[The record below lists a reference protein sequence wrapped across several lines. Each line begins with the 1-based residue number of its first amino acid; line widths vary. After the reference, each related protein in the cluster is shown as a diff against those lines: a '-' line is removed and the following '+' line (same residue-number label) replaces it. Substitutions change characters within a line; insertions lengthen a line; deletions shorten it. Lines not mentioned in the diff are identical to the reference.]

1 MSTNSESTY
10 ESVSKETFD
19 AHMQRID
26 QRFESQDRLFVAKLD
41 KMQIV
46 FDERLDKMQTVFDE
60 RLDKMQVVFERA
72 LAQMEL
78 SQAQFERRIEKSFS
92 ELSGEV
98 KAMNARLDT
107 IQQQYSWKI
116 GWLGTVFTF
125 CGAALAVYPLLSQ
138 YLTPQLIMAV
148 FGIGGLGILLLSLHR
163 K

>member
-1 MSTNSESTY
+1 MLSTKISFLPIFLCYYEITTSKIQEGREKVISTNTENTY

-26 QRFESQDRLFVAKLD
+26 QRFEMQDKLTA
-41 KMQIV
+41 
-46 FDERLDKMQTVFDE
+46 ERLARMQAELGQSME
-60 RLDKMQVVFERA
+60 RLVGVVN
-72 LAQMEL
+72 
-78 SQAQFERRIEKSFS
+78 
-92 ELSGEV
+92 
-98 KAMNARLDT
+98 AMNARLDT

-138 YLTPQLIMAV
+138 YLTPQWIMAI
-148 FGIGGLGILLLSLHR
+148 FGIGGLGILLLSLRR

>member
-1 MSTNSESTY
+1 MSTNTENTY

-19 AHMQRID
+19 AHIQRVD
-26 QRFESQDRLFVAKLD
+26 QRFESQEKLFVEK
-41 KMQIV
+41 
-46 FDERLDKMQTVFDE
+46 LDKMQTVFDE
-60 RLDKMQVVFERA
+60 RLDKMQTVLNERLDKMQAVFER
-72 LAQMEL
+72 
-78 SQAQFERRIEKSFS
+78 SQAQFERTIEKSVA

-107 IQQQYSWKI
+107 MQQQYSWKI

-138 YLTPQLIMAV
+138 YLTPQWIMAT
-148 FGIGGLGILLLSLHR
+148 FGVGGLGILLLSLRH

>member
-1 MSTNSESTY
+1 MS
-10 ESVSKETFD
+10 ESVSRETFD
-19 AHMQRID
+19 AHIQRID
-26 QRFESQDRLFVAKLD
+26 QRFEAQDKLLA
-41 KMQIV
+41 
-46 FDERLDKMQTVFDE
+46 ERLDKMQA
-60 RLDKMQVVFERA
+60 VFERMQ
-72 LAQMEL
+72 AQMERA
-78 SQAQFERRIEKSFS
+78 QAQFERTMEKSFA

-138 YLTPQLIMAV
+138 YLRPEWVMAI
-148 FGIGGLGILLLSLHR
+148 FGIGGLGILLLSLLR

>member
-1 MSTNSESTY
+1 MS

-19 AHMQRID
+19 AHIQRID
-26 QRFESQDRLFVAKLD
+26 QRFEAQDKLLA
-41 KMQIV
+41 
-46 FDERLDKMQTVFDE
+46 ERLDKMQA
-60 RLDKMQVVFERA
+60 VFERMQ
-72 LAQMEL
+72 AQMERA
-78 SQAQFERRIEKSFS
+78 QAQFERTMEKSFA

-98 KAMNARLDT
+98 KATNARLDT

-138 YLTPQLIMAV
+138 YLRPEWVMAI
-148 FGIGGLGILLLSLHR
+148 FGVGGLGILLLSLLR

>member
-1 MSTNSESTY
+1 MS

-26 QRFESQDRLFVAKLD
+26 QRFEAQDKLLA
-41 KMQIV
+41 
-46 FDERLDKMQTVFDE
+46 ERLDKMQA
-60 RLDKMQVVFERA
+60 VFERMQ
-72 LAQMEL
+72 AQMERA
-78 SQAQFERRIEKSFS
+78 QAQFERTMEKSFA

-138 YLTPQLIMAV
+138 YLRPEWVMAI
-148 FGIGGLGILLLSLHR
+148 FGVGGLGILLLSLLR